1 MAPKELGKNSDLL
14 RGYIDSIRK
23 GEKVDLYGPA
33 GTPIF
38 EELWLMSN
46 ADAPST
52 LASGRE
58 GRGQKKKTQ
67 QLLCLTFS
75 CPGLKCK
82 FYFIIPALAFISNLL
97 IESIRGASVWSPST
111 IVVAHLPCYHA
122 PQCPTLMPQFFLTF
136 KGVRLVERLPRT
148 DSQL

>member
-46 ADAPST
+46 ADAPGT

-58 GRGQKKKTQ
+58 GRGQKKKNTA
-67 QLLCLTFS
+67 TSMF
-75 CPGLKCK
+75 
-82 FYFIIPALAFISNLL
+82 N
-97 IESIRGASVWSPST
+97 
-111 IVVAHLPCYHA
+111 
-122 PQCPTLMPQFFLTF
+122 FFLSWLEMQILF
-136 KGVRLVERLPRT
+136 HHPHPCFH
-148 DSQL
+148 Q